1 MKFPKITK
9 LLPVALALVM
19 TTSFAYAEG
28 IADVAAD
35 GNTTS
40 GTVDYQLTIDPFFD
54 IDVSAPATGV
64 KATVD
69 LDDYTTISIGT
80 PLVSIFEVITNVN
93 TKSNTNGEVV
103 TLTATCATSD
113 GSGTTTGALFG
124 STTGVD
130 GTGLN
135 IILTNENNLPSEA
148 VVTATKGGTAT
159 SADSPNAIAFNF
171 QEAYTHEETPVL
183 TNAQDQPTD
192 WVATPTFDSDTG
204 VITYQMANGKHKF
217 QYTVSGASVN
227 NSFSTLDT
235 AGLYKATLVMSQ
247 ASL

>member
-9 LLPVALALVM
+9 LLPLALALVM
-19 TTSFAYAEG
+19 TTSFAYAEETG
-28 IADVAAD
+28 IDDVAAD
-35 GNTTS
+35 ANTTS

-54 IDVSAPATGV
+54 IDVSAPAAGV
-64 KATVD
+64 VATVD
-69 LDDYTTISIGT
+69 QDDYTTISIGT
-80 PLVSIFEVITNVN
+80 PLQSIFEVITNVN

-135 IILTNENNLPSEA
+135 IILTNENNLPSET

-171 QEAYTHEETPVL
+171 QEAYTHEETSK
-183 TNAQDQPTD
+183 NG
-192 WVATPTFDSDTG
+192 WVATPTFDSETG

>member
-9 LLPVALALVM
+9 LLPLALALVM
-19 TTSFAYAEG
+19 TTSFACAEETG
-28 IADVAAD
+28 IPDVAAD
-35 GNTTS
+35 ANKTS
-40 GTVDYQLTIDPFFD
+40 GTVDYQLTINPFFD

-64 KATVD
+64 EATVD
-69 LDDYTTISIGT
+69 QDDYTTISIAT
-80 PLVSIFEVITNVN
+80 PLQSIFEVITNVN
-93 TKSNTNGEVV
+93 TKTNTNGEVV

-113 GSGTTTGALFG
+113 GSGTKTGALFG

-130 GTGLN
+130 GNGLN
-135 IILTNENNLPSEA
+135 IILTNEKNLPSEA
-148 VVTATKGGTAT
+148 VVLATKGGTAT

-171 QEAYTHEETPVL
+171 QEAYTHEETS
-183 TNAQDQPTD
+183 NNG
-192 WVATPTFDSDTG
+192 WVATPTFDSATG

-217 QYTVSGASVN
+217 QYTVSGSSVN